1 MLPMKQIPQKV
12 NMKNNA
18 FKQSRMLLQ
27 EIITCQPSRRPS
39 PLMSFFFFFLNFYKK
54 ISGNILNVKKTIHDT
69 KISWGGRS
77 TSEFLP
83 TPFFSKQIGIYIS
96 FSREMET

>member
-39 PLMSFFFFFLNFYKK
+39 PLMSFFFFFAIFRKK
-54 ISGNILNVKKTIHDT
+54 SVAIFIMLKRQYTIQRFHGVEDPQVNL
-69 KISWGGRS
+69 SQHPS
-77 TSEFLP
+77 LV
-83 TPFFSKQIGIYIS
+83 SK
-96 FSREMET
+96 